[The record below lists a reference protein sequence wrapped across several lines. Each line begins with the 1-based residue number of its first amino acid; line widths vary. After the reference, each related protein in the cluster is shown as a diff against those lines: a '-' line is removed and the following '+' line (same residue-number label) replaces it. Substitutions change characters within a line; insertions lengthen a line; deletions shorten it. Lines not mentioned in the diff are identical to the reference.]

1 MVGSMTWKATGQ
13 GRLWTGER
21 ETESAEC
28 DGAKNVEVKNRN
40 ILYRFRDYKMGTR
53 DRVLVLGILAV
64 TGILPVRADSG
75 ADPEA
80 GQDKAVQDIPPKD
93 DE

>member
-1 MVGSMTWKATGQ
+1 MDDKMAM
-13 GRLWTGER
+13 
-21 ETESAEC
+21 
-28 DGAKNVEVKNRN
+28 RN
-40 ILYRFRDYKMGTR
+40 P
-53 DRVLVLGILAV
+53 VLLLGIFAL

-80 GQDKAVQDIPPKD
+80 GEDKAVQDIPSKD